1 MQFNFFDVQYTAE
14 TRPKGARNFI
24 PGGGARPGDGK
35 LGAMYRYPI
44 DLGNL
49 DKAHFAFF
57 TIYQQNNTKNP
68 NFRGDGSRGDV
79 SGLNNTTKFRA
90 GQLNN
95 IGTSIQTTTAL
106 AENFYNWAGGVL
118 SNGLTPAQISLK
130 KKLGESGAAEGV
142 RIITDALKEEF
153 PIGNI
158 DGKNYLNQVTRI
170 KDSIALYMPDTLA
183 FSYNQNYSDFSFGD
197 LGLGMVGV
205 SAINELKKNPKAG
218 FNDLARTL
226 GKNLSPFIYAG
237 MKKYLGSNGTALFQ
251 VAANKVVNPMLELL
265 YTSPNFREFNFDF
278 MFYPRSEEE
287 AKDVFNI
294 IHLFKY
300 HQAPEI
306 SQGTAGFFL
315 TPPSLFDIDFYYAD
329 KKNPNL
335 PQLASCVLTRIDVD
349 YAPNGFAAYEENPSY
364 SEGKTS
370 EFNYSNNPKV
380 GGTGT
385 PVATRMTLHFKETY
399 IHTKE
404 SFTNSDM
411 TLGMP

>member
-1 MQFNFFDVQYTAE
+1 MQFNYFDIQYNGE
-14 TRPKGARNFI
+14 KLSKENKDLNFI
-24 PGGGARPGDGK
+24 PKGGARPNNDK
-35 LGAMYRYPI
+35 LGALYRYPI
-44 DLGNL
+44 DLGNY

-57 TIYQQNNTKNP
+57 TIYEQNNSKPYLGQSFKGIAGQNNTA
-68 NFRGDGSRGDV
+68 
-79 SGLNNTTKFRA
+79 KFRF
-90 GQLNN
+90 GQDN
-95 IGTSIQTTTAL
+95 IGTGIQTTAKILETT
-106 AENFYNWAGGVL
+106 YNWAGTVL
-118 SNGLTPAQISLK
+118 SNGF
-130 KKLGESGAAEGV
+130 SGLPPSIKEGLDRLEKTEGV
-142 RIITDALKEEF
+142 EGAKVLGNALAKEF

-158 DGKNYLNQVTRI
+158 NGVNYLNQVTRI

-205 SAINELKKNPKAG
+205 SAISDIAANKPKG
-218 FNDLARTL
+218 FKDLAGQL

-237 MKKYLGSNGTALFQ
+237 LKKTLGSTGAALFQ

-278 MFYPRSEEE
+278 MFYPRSEKE
-287 AKDVFNI
+287 AEDVYNI

-329 KKNPNL
+329 RKNPNL

-349 YAPNGFAAYEENPSY
+349 YAPNGFAAYEENPSFDNK
-364 SEGKTS
+364 G
-370 EFNYSNNPKV
+370 FNYSTQPKV

-385 PVATRMTLHFKETY
+385 PVATRMTLHFKETF

-404 SFTNSDM
+404 SFDREDIGN
-411 TLGMP
+411 P

>member
-1 MQFNFFDVQYTAE
+1 MQFNYFDVQYTGE
-14 TRPKGARNFI
+14 KLSKENKDLNFI
-24 PGGGARPGDGK
+24 PKGGARGGNGDSSK

-57 TIYQQNNTKNP
+57 TIYEQNNTMVAAAGNQL
-68 NFRGDGSRGDV
+68 DGQ
-79 SGLNNTTKFRA
+79 NNTAKFRV
-90 GQLNN
+90 GQDN
-95 IGTSIQTTTAL
+95 IGTGIQTTAKIL
-106 AENFYNWAGGVL
+106 ENTYNWAGVVL
-118 SNGLTPAQISLK
+118 SNALTPSMKQGIDRIQK
-130 KKLGESGAAEGV
+130 TEGV
-142 RIITDALKEEF
+142 EGLKVLGNAVAKEF
-153 PIGNI
+153 PIGNVNGI
-158 DGKNYLNQVTRI
+158 NYLNQVTRI
-170 KDSIALYMPDTLA
+170 RDSIALYMPDTLA

-205 SAINELKKNPKAG
+205 SAISDIATNKPKGIKELAG
-218 FNDLARTL
+218 QL

-237 MKKYLGSNGTALFQ
+237 LKKTLGSTGAALFQ

-278 MFYPRSEEE
+278 MFYPRSEKE
-287 AKDVFNI
+287 AKDVYNI

-329 KKNPNL
+329 RKNPNL

-349 YAPNGFAAYEENPSY
+349 YAPNGFAAYEENPSFDNK
-364 SEGKTS
+364 G
-370 EFNYSNNPKV
+370 FNYSTQPKV

-385 PVATRMTLHFKETY
+385 PVATRMTLHFKETF

-404 SFTNSDM
+404 SFDREDIGN
-411 TLGMP
+411 P

>member
-1 MQFNFFDVQYTAE
+1 MQFNYFDVQYTGE
-14 TRPKGARNFI
+14 KLSKENKDLNFI
-24 PGGGARPGDGK
+24 PKGGARGGNGDSSK

-57 TIYQQNNTKNP
+57 TIYEQNNTMVAAAGNQL
-68 NFRGDGSRGDV
+68 DGQ
-79 SGLNNTTKFRA
+79 NNTAKFRV
-90 GQLNN
+90 GQDN
-95 IGTSIQTTTAL
+95 IGTGIQTTAKIL
-106 AENFYNWAGGVL
+106 ENTYNWAGVVL
-118 SNGLTPAQISLK
+118 SNALTPSMKQGIDRIQK
-130 KKLGESGAAEGV
+130 TEGV
-142 RIITDALKEEF
+142 EGLKVLGNAVAKEF
-153 PIGNI
+153 PIGNVNGI
-158 DGKNYLNQVTRI
+158 NYLNQVTRI

-205 SAINELKKNPKAG
+205 SAISDIATNKPKGIKELAG
-218 FNDLARTL
+218 QL

-237 MKKYLGSNGTALFQ
+237 LKKTLGSTGAALFQ

-278 MFYPRSEEE
+278 MFYPRSEKE
-287 AKDVFNI
+287 AKDVYNI

-329 KKNPNL
+329 RKNPNL

-349 YAPNGFAAYEENPSY
+349 YAPNGFAAYEENPSFDNK
-364 SEGKTS
+364 G
-370 EFNYSNNPKV
+370 FNYSTQPKV

-385 PVATRMTLHFKETY
+385 PVATRMTLHFKETF

-404 SFTNSDM
+404 SFGREDIGN
-411 TLGMP
+411 P

>member
-1 MQFNFFDVQYTAE
+1 MQFNYFDVQYTGE
-14 TRPKGARNFI
+14 KLSKENKDLNFI
-24 PGGGARPGDGK
+24 PKGGARGGDGDSSK

-44 DLGNL
+44 DLGNY

-57 TIYQQNNTKNP
+57 TIYQQENTKVGAGAGNTLNGQNNTA
-68 NFRGDGSRGDV
+68 
-79 SGLNNTTKFRA
+79 KFRL
-90 GQLNN
+90 GQDN
-95 IGTSIQTTTAL
+95 IGTGIQTTAKILEQT
-106 AENFYNWAGGVL
+106 YNWAGVVI
-118 SNGLTPAQISLK
+118 SNALTPSMKEGIDRIQKTDGVDGLK
-130 KKLGESGAAEGV
+130 VLGNAVA
-142 RIITDALKEEF
+142 KEF
-153 PIGNI
+153 PIGNVNGI
-158 DGKNYLNQVTRI
+158 NYLNQVTRI
-170 KDSIALYMPDTLA
+170 RDSIALYMPDTLA

-205 SAINELKKNPKAG
+205 SAISDIATNKPKGIKELAG
-218 FNDLARTL
+218 QL

-237 MKKYLGSNGTALFQ
+237 LKKTLGSTGAALFQ

-278 MFYPRSEEE
+278 MFYPRSEKE
-287 AKDVFNI
+287 AKDVYNI

-306 SQGTAGFFL
+306 AQGTAGFFL

-329 KKNPNL
+329 RKNPNL

-349 YAPNGFAAYEENPSY
+349 YAPNGFAAYEENPSFDNK
-364 SEGKTS
+364 G
-370 EFNYSNNPKV
+370 FNYSTQPKV

-385 PVATRMTLHFKETY
+385 PVATRMTLHFKETF

-404 SFTNSDM
+404 SFDREDIGN
-411 TLGMP
+411 P

>member
-14 TRPKGARNFI
+14 TKPKDASNFI
-24 PGGGARPGDGK
+24 PGGGARVGDGDVSK

-57 TIYQQNNTKNP
+57 TIYQQDNTLFGTGAGNTL
-68 NFRGDGSRGDV
+68 GGQ
-79 SGLNNTTKFRA
+79 NNTTKFRL
-90 GQLNN
+90 GQDN
-95 IGTSIQTTTAL
+95 IGTGIQTTAQV
-106 AENFYNWAGGVL
+106 AENFYNWAGLLISNNATPESKEIASRAKNSGV
-118 SNGLTPAQISLK
+118 GQFIGT
-130 KKLGESGAAEGV
+130 LGN
-142 RIITDALKEEF
+142 ALAKEF

-158 DGKNYLNQVTRI
+158 NGVNYLNQVTRI
-170 KDSIALYMPDTLA
+170 RDSIALYMPDTLA

-205 SAINELKKNPKAG
+205 SAINELKKNPSAG
-218 FNDLARTL
+218 FNDLAKTL

-237 MKKYLGSNGTALFQ
+237 MKKYLGNNGTALFQ

-278 MFYPRSEEE
+278 MFYPRSEKE
-287 AKDVFNI
+287 AEDVYNI

>member
-1 MQFNFFDVQYTAE
+1 MNFNFFDVQYTAE
-14 TRPKGARNFI
+14 TKPKGVRNFI
-24 PGGGARPGDGK
+24 PGGGAKAGDGK

-44 DLGNL
+44 DLGNI

-57 TIYQQNNTKNP
+57 TIYERNNGTQSG
-68 NFRGDGSRGDV
+68 FRIPGE
-79 SGLNNTTKFRA
+79 NNTTEFRL
-90 GQLNN
+90 GQDNL
-95 IGTSIQTTTAL
+95 GTGIQTTSEVTQNFGNYLGGLFTNNANDKTKAL
-106 AENFYNWAGGVL
+106 V
-118 SNGLTPAQISLK
+118 
-130 KKLGESGAAEGV
+130 KKLGNSKVAEG
-142 RIITDALKEEF
+142 IQTLGNAIEKEF

-158 DGKNYLNQVTRI
+158 NGVNYLNQVVRI

-197 LGLGMVGV
+197 LGLGLVGV
-205 SAINELKKNPKAG
+205 SAISDIAKNQPKG
-218 FNDLARTL
+218 FNDLAGQL

-237 MKKYLGSNGTALFQ
+237 MKKYLGSSGAALFQ
-251 VAANKVVNPMLELL
+251 VAANKVANPMLELL

-278 MFYPRSEEE
+278 MFYPRSEKE
-287 AKDVFNI
+287 AEDVYNI

-315 TPPSLFDIDFYYAD
+315 IPPSIFDIDFYYAD
-329 KKNPNL
+329 RKNPNL

-349 YAPNGFAAYEENPSY
+349 YAPNGFAAYEENPQY
-364 SEGKTS
+364 NQGKTT
-370 EFNYSNNPKV
+370 EFKYSDVPKV

-385 PVATRMTLHFKETY
+385 PVATRMTLHFKETF

-404 SFTNSDM
+404 SFYRDNIGS
-411 TLGMP
+411 P

>member
-1 MQFNFFDVQYTAE
+1 MQFNYFDVQYTGE
-14 TRPKGARNFI
+14 KLSKENKDLNFI
-24 PGGGARPGDGK
+24 PKGGARGGNGDSSK

-44 DLGNL
+44 DLGNY

-57 TIYQQNNTKNP
+57 TIYQQENTKVGVGAGNTLDGQNNTA
-68 NFRGDGSRGDV
+68 
-79 SGLNNTTKFRA
+79 KFRF
-90 GQLNN
+90 GQDN
-95 IGTSIQTTTAL
+95 IGTGIQTTAKILEQT
-106 AENFYNWAGGVL
+106 YNWAGAVL
-118 SNGLTPAQISLK
+118 SNGLTPSMKEGFDRIQK
-130 KKLGESGAAEGV
+130 TEGV
-142 RIITDALKEEF
+142 EGLKVLGNAVAKEF
-153 PIGNI
+153 PIGNVNGI
-158 DGKNYLNQVTRI
+158 NYLNQVTRI
-170 KDSIALYMPDTLA
+170 RDSIALYMPDTLA

-205 SAINELKKNPKAG
+205 SAISDIATNKPKGIKELAG
-218 FNDLARTL
+218 QL

-237 MKKYLGSNGTALFQ
+237 LKKTLGSTGAALFQ

-278 MFYPRSEEE
+278 MFYPRNEKE
-287 AKDVFNI
+287 AKDVYSI

-329 KKNPNL
+329 RKNPNL

-349 YAPNGFAAYEENPSY
+349 YAPNGFAAYEENPSFDNK
-364 SEGKTS
+364 G
-370 EFNYSNNPKV
+370 FNYSTQPKV

-385 PVATRMTLHFKETY
+385 PVATRMTLHFKETF

-404 SFTNSDM
+404 SFGREDIGN
-411 TLGMP
+411 P

>member
-1 MQFNFFDVQYTAE
+1 MQFNFFDIQYTAE
-14 TRPKGARNFI
+14 TKPKGAQDFLPRGPRF
-24 PGGGARPGDGK
+24 DESLK
-35 LGAMYRYPI
+35 AMYRYPI

-57 TIYQQNNTKNP
+57 TIYEQMSDSKSRTPRLSGENNTA
-68 NFRGDGSRGDV
+68 
-79 SGLNNTTKFRA
+79 KFR
-90 GQLNN
+90 LNQDN
-95 IGTSIQTTTAL
+95 VGTSIKTTSAL
-106 AENFYNWAGGVL
+106 TENLFNWGGSVL
-118 SNGLTPAQISLK
+118 ANSLSPIGKTLQKRIS
-130 KKLGESGAAEGV
+130 ESKGAEGTRV
-142 RIITDALKEEF
+142 FLDALKEAF

-158 DGKNYLNQVTRI
+158 DGQNYLNQVTRI

-265 YTSPNFREFNFDF
+265 YTSPSFREFNFDF
-278 MFYPRSEEE
+278 MFYPRSEKE
-287 AKDVFNI
+287 AEDVYNI

-329 KKNPNL
+329 RKNPNL

-349 YAPNGFAAYEENPSY
+349 YAPNGFAAYEENPSRDNN
-364 SEGKTS
+364 
-370 EFNYSNNPKV
+370 EFNYSTQPKI

-385 PVATRMTLHFKETY
+385 PVATRMTLHFKETF

-404 SFTNSDM
+404 SFDRSNIGS
-411 TLGMP
+411 P